1 MRFGTVK
8 GGVLSPSR
16 QRKIATK
23 PLTVRA
29 FLAVAARLARELRLV
44 TPRARL
50 GIAHG
55 LAEAAEQP
63 FRFRWAMNWRPFNQS
78 SVGMCMSARPRPRM
92 LCPHRGRAGRNPI
105 TSCSICRCC
114 LSACTERLQS
124 TSIRPNF
131 LLESSIV
138 GLGQLPDCFGAASAE
153 ARALLRYGTAPRPFW
168 LRQSLVTSFASVL
181 RSCLRVTSEGCA
193 GSAKI
198 LSRNR
203 ENLISS
209 VEGSERG
216 R

>member
-16 QRKIATK
+16 QRKRATK

-50 GIAHG
+50 GVAHG

-131 LLESSIV
+131 LLESSIE
-138 GLGQLPDCFGAASAE
+138 GLGQLPDSSRIVISRRVC
-153 ARALLRYGTAPRPFW
+153 LPPCPAPGR
-168 LRQSLVTSFASVL
+168 RHG
-181 RSCLRVTSEGCA
+181 SCLR
-193 GSAKI
+193 GSACSLAIDAFAKRDCGELLVRSLLFVQVRI
-198 LSRNR
+198 Q
-203 ENLISS
+203 
-209 VEGSERG
+209 
-216 R
+216 